1 MTNSLVR
8 SSISRVSLDFKLDLD
23 KGDLMKKQAILKIT
37 GLHCAGCAGSVEKA
51 LKSTPGVSKASVNLK
66 AAKANVEYEAD
77 KITES
82 DLVKAIKS
90 AGFGVAP

>member
-1 MTNSLVR
+1 
-8 SSISRVSLDFKLDLD
+8 LDLD
-23 KGDLMKKQAILKIT
+23 KGYLMKKQAIIKIT
-37 GLHCAGCAGSVEKA
+37 GMHCTGCAGSVEKA
-51 LKSTPGVSKASVNLK
+51 LKNTPGVSKASVNLEE
-66 AAKANVEYEAD
+66 AKANVEYDAE